1 MSSPFSAA
9 ELQDLIAKLSRLE
22 QWQRDLELQGR
33 SQASSAYTRGDPKA
47 RARAAG
53 PVGSKR
59 GFPAIPQIAALWK
72 LEKEGG
78 PEFSGT
84 PFTSLDTGPGP
95 LPAICEDQCDFIS
108 WDHREALQRAH
119 LAYSAGFWAR
129 VSLETFSDQATPL
142 AFPETASD
150 FIVLRACGLGGYVR
164 FASRDH
170 FERLRG
176 QVFAGGFLAF
186 GFSTFSELDVF
197 CQGARIGVPPLFVPC

>member
-1 MSSPFSAA
+1 MA

-22 QWQRDLELQGR
+22 QWQRDLEFQGS

-59 GFPAIPQIAALWK
+59 GFPAIPQIAVLWK

-78 PEFSGT
+78 PEFSGV
-84 PFTSLDTGPGP
+84 PFMSLETGPGP

-164 FASRDH
+164 FSSREH
-170 FERLRG
+170 FERLRN

-197 CQGARIGVPPLFVPC
+197 CQGARISVPPLFVPC